1 MSTTEI
7 VQRIETPSSARGKSV
22 VGYYV
27 LTILTGAFVL
37 FFHGRSAFVVDL
49 VAGVFYLVVTAF
61 LYALSK
67 PVKRA
72 KD

>member
-7 VQRIETPSSARGKSV
+7 VQRIETPSSGKSV